1 MSITARVLD
10 AAHVRIRVQGNRREQ
25 TASQPV
31 DPVTHHSH
39 AGASSAQPQT
49 LARPNPC
56 FPTSF
61 LAPVNMLHVERSA
74 PQPGDRA
81 VPKGGPPSAT
91 VDSF

>member
-39 AGASSAQPQT
+39 AGASSTQPQT
-49 LARPNPC
+49 LARPKPC

-61 LAPVNMLHVERSA
+61 LTPAHTLERSA

-81 VPKGGPPSAT
+81 VPKGGPRRHLRP
-91 VDSF
+91 